1 MVYKLG
7 LGMIKYESCESSS
20 ISHILFSSFI
30 SVRRIEK
37 YLGQEEIEAPAPLNA
52 NEPVKIGFDNAT
64 VAWTASFN
72 NNEESQSSSSSQDTC
87 AGPDGFIL
95 KDVNLHFPNDK
106 LSLICGKTG
115 SGKSLLLL
123 GLLGEAMVTKGK
135 VHCPRAPIATTVSAN
150 FHVLDDIPE
159 EEWILE
165 HSLAFVAQTGK

>member
-1 MVYKLG
+1 MNDLAYLT
-7 LGMIKYESCESSS
+7 L
-20 ISHILFSSFI
+20 LFL

-37 YLGQEEIEAPAPLNA
+37 YLDQEEIESPAPMNV

-64 VAWTASFN
+64 VTWTTSSN
-72 NNEESQSSSSSQDTC
+72 NSEESQSSSSSQDTY
-87 AGPDGFIL
+87 AGSDGFIL
-95 KDVNLHFPNDK
+95 KDVNLDFPNDK

-150 FHVLDDIPE
+150 FHILENIPE

-165 HSLAFVAQTGK
+165 HSLAYVAQTGK